1 MQSSQSQ
8 DLLNSLTKRSDVVL
22 ALLLVAIISMMIL
35 PMPTLV
41 MDMLIALN
49 MTIAILL
56 MMLGIYIPHPLA

>member
-8 DLLNSLTKRSDVVL
+8 NLLQSLTRRSDVAL
-22 ALLLVAIISMMIL
+22 ALLLVAIIAMMIL

-56 MMLGIYIPHPLA
+56 MMLGI